1 MALEPPVRTLVLIA
15 AAAALA
21 AGCGGSHRSAKPAT
35 PPVKTLSSVAEL
47 RTLFNAQPDVPRLI
61 VLVSP
66 T

>member
-1 MALEPPVRTLVLIA
+1 MRTLVLIA

-21 AGCGGSHRSAKPAT
+21 AGCGRSHRSAKPAT
-35 PPVKTLSSVAEL
+35 PPVKTLSGVAEL